1 MKELFYE
8 LKITVDDN
16 GKEVASIERKKQ
28 KTYFTSSIEN
38 FGESYND
45 YKGIEAINK
54 LIKEKSG
61 WCPNAFYRNDIGNI
75 ALFWGDN
82 KSGLSHILK
91 RRAKDNTNIE
101 EFLNKLTDVIEKGIF
116 GIDKKGEAIVIEYE
130 KRRAIIDVTKDKNNK
145 IKFLL
150 TAFEIKEQ
158 K

>member
-16 GKEVASIERKKQ
+16 GKEIASIKK
-28 KTYFTSSIEN
+28 KKEKAYFTSSIKN
-38 FGESYND
+38 FGKNYDN
-45 YKGIEAINK
+45 YRGIEAINK
-54 LIKEKSG
+54 LIKEKEG
-61 WCPNAFYRNDIGNI
+61 WCPNAFYRDDIGSI
-75 ALFWGDN
+75 ALFWGDG

-91 RRAKDNTNIE
+91 RRTKDDINIE
-101 EFLNKLTDVIEKGIF
+101 EFLNKLTLVIEKGKF
-116 GIDKKGEAIVIEYE
+116 GIDKKGEAIIIEYD
-130 KRRAIIDVTKDKNNK
+130 KKRAIIDVTKDENNK

>member
-16 GKEVASIERKKQ
+16 GKEIASIERKKQ
-28 KTYFTSSIEN
+28 KTYFTSSVEN
-38 FGESYND
+38 FGKSYNK

-54 LIKEKSG
+54 LIKEQNG
-61 WCPNAFYRNDIGNI
+61 WCPNAFYRNDIGSI
-75 ALFWGDN
+75 ALFWGDG

-91 RRAKDNTNIE
+91 RRTKDKTDLE
-101 EFLNKLTDVIEKGIF
+101 EFLNKLADVVEKGKF
-116 GIDKKGEAIVIEYE
+116 GIDKKGEAIVIEYD
-130 KRRAIIDVTKDKNNK
+130 KKRAIVDVTKDENNK